1 METYSMP
8 TDASQ
13 TTALERL
20 AEAILDGRVRIQ
32 MDIGTG
38 PLGIPTGAT
47 FYLDVD
53 PNDTDE
59 DEAHLEIELTEDD
72 LDDDLPEG
80 RAA

>member
-1 METYSMP
+1 MP

-13 TTALERL
+13 TASPTTAVEQL

-32 MDIGTG
+32 MDIGTN

-72 LDDDLPEG
+72 LNDEE
-80 RAA
+80 AA

>member
-1 METYSMP
+1 MP

-13 TTALERL
+13 PTAVEQL

-32 MDIGTG
+32 MDIGTN

-53 PNDTDE
+53 PTDTHE
-59 DEAHLEIELTEDD
+59 DEAHLELEELHDN
-72 LDDDLPEG
+72 LDDDE
-80 RAA
+80 AA

>member
-1 METYSMP
+1 MP

-13 TTALERL
+13 PTAVEQL

-32 MDIGTG
+32 MDIGTN

-53 PNDTDE
+53 PTDTHE
-59 DEAHLEIELTEDD
+59 DEAHLELETLHDN
-72 LDDDLPEG
+72 LDDDE
-80 RAA
+80 AA